1 LKKFDIADRLSKET
15 YFDGQGDAVAKK
27 SLRDCEGRRSMASK
41 AIEALSEPLELSVRI
56 PTRKKKVSA
65 S

>member
-1 LKKFDIADRLSKET
+1 
-15 YFDGQGDAVAKK
+15 
-27 SLRDCEGRRSMASK
+27 MASK